1 LSPAQASH
9 KNLDELLAL
18 DVAQLLMP
26 TVPFRRAR
34 MRMKLPRFDSESA
47 GLFRF
52 EKSRERLHA
61 KNVDEVS
68 VLCSG
73 WRRARSKGGIEKI
86 R

>member
-1 LSPAQASH
+1 
-9 KNLDELLAL
+9 
-18 DVAQLLMP
+18 
-26 TVPFRRAR
+26 
-34 MRMKLPRFDSESA
+34 MRMKLARFDSESA